1 MPTLIAIVI
10 AIVVFIWWARR
21 LGGSGVPVAQR
32 KKKSCDWQ
40 RVNPEE
46 TRALKE
52 YRCAACNEVAYGRG
66 ENLPATRS
74 CRAG

>member
-1 MPTLIAIVI
+1 MPTLIAIII
-10 AIVVFIWWARR
+10 AIAIFIWWARR
-21 LGGSGVPVAQR
+21 LGAPGAAPQR

-46 TRALKE
+46 TRAMKE

-66 ENLPATRS
+66 ENLPAVRS

>member
-1 MPTLIAIVI
+1 MPTFIAIII

-21 LGGSGVPVAQR
+21 LGASGAPAAQR
-32 KKKSCDWQ
+32 NTKSCDWQ
-40 RVNPEE
+40 RVNLEE

-66 ENLPATRS
+66 ENLPAPRS
-74 CRAG
+74 CRVG